1 MDIEC
6 ICYRYILF
14 RFTELFSWCK
24 LEANTAL
31 RLNIP
36 MVACRVEEGY
46 DSDYWLG
53 VITSATPQLDC
64 STDAKLNS
72 SLDRL
77 ERERERAAS
86 GAPQLQTRVTW
97 VWGCGRAE
105 YYSIPLSVRY
115 IFLNNNTLLQEFF
128 KQNSNEK
135 PQPQRVS
142 IAYKWRAYTRYSCL
156 VQ

>member
-77 ERERERAAS
+77 ERERESGERRAATS
-86 GAPQLQTRVTW
+86 NPSNLGLRLRPGRVLQ
-97 VWGCGRAE
+97 
-105 YYSIPLSVRY
+105 YSIECAVHIL
-115 IFLNNNTLLQEFF
+115 
-128 KQNSNEK
+128 KQ
-135 PQPQRVS
+135 
-142 IAYKWRAYTRYSCL
+142 
-156 VQ
+156 